1 MTEGIVGKAL
11 KARRDNVVLAT
22 KAYIPMGDD
31 PNQRGN
37 SRRWLTREVE
47 YSLRRR

>member
-22 KAYIPMGDD
+22 KAYIPMGVD